1 MYCRNGC
8 ENDDI
13 ISFNLI
19 SAYGLTTMPCYSMT
33 RVLQCSTVHAT
44 V

>member
-8 ENDDI
+8 ENDVI

-19 SAYGLTTMPCYSMT
+19 SAYGPSTTPCYSMT
-33 RVLQCSTVHAT
+33 RVLQYSTVHAT